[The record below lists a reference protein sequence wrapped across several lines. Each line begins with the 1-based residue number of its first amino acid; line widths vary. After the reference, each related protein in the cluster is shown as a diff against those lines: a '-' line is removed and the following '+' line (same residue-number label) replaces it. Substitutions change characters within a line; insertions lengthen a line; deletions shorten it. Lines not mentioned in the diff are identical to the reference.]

1 MQNKIVSFGNST
13 YSAGFT
19 ALQLTS
25 LKNEEKIFLFE
36 LLLFTVYLS
45 TWIVGL
51 AEGYNR
57 NIKFIPT
64 PDKIPYS
71 TPMTRQNK
79 KVTNIG
85 MRSFLL
91 DFHISF
97 TTSYSIIYITAQMIT
112 ADNEAKKRR

>member
-1 MQNKIVSFGNST
+1 MNK
-13 YSAGFT
+13 
-19 ALQLTS
+19 
-25 LKNEEKIFLFE
+25 KDEEKFPLFD
-36 LLLFTVYLS
+36 LLLLTVYLS

-57 NIKFIPT
+57 NIKFMPT
-64 PDKIPYS
+64 PAKIPYS
-71 TPMTRQNK
+71 TLMTRQNK

-85 MRSFLL
+85 IRSFLL

-112 ADNEAKKRR
+112 ADNEAKRRR